1 MVFEGNCSEGWT
13 LSKGNEL
20 IATGKQKHSW
30 KKSSVKEVLFLSGG
44 ASRQTY
50 ALSNLRL
57 TMKEREVQYLDISQ
71 ADVDM
76 LALKWATLPQQLQ
89 ENISEQVQE
98 AVAQG
103 NPSLPILNAYWT
115 CVAAPDLQKFSATD
129 YGEYTSEY
137 LDRNLR
143 DLSGPQR
150 SLEHIKKGPGICRDE
165 RAFDF
170 VDLDDCDI
178 GDQVSPE
185 IYARIQSLI
194 SQRGQNGFGCL
205 HAAVHKGSPRI
216 IELLDAYGADLDDS
230 NDAGWTPLHEAALH
244 GFVEIGEALLRLGAK
259 IDAQA
264 TVFDCYQWTPLFVAV
279 WANQPE
285 MVRFLLR
292 RANPWRV
299 DNGFLR
305 QSVTHVAVGRSIEAL
320 EILLDHDQRL
330 SLARDSRGDTPLHRA
345 ASMGYAQSIELLLR
359 YGAPVDAQNL
369 VKSTPLHLAW
379 ISFATAN
386 ETSALLISKLSLPGW
401 DPLRG
406 DSTYMD
412 ERLLSRE
419 ILLKHG
425 ASTNIKNIWEATP
438 SQGAFRAVLVTLN
451 GKFSPF
457 IGTERVY
464 FSDAWTDS
472 LATWETLDGY
482 PFIRWLS

>member
-1 MVFEGNCSEGWT
+1 M
-13 LSKGNEL
+13 
-20 IATGKQKHSW
+20 
-30 KKSSVKEVLFLSGG
+30 KEVLFLSGE
-44 ASRQTY
+44 ASPQTY

-57 TMKEREVQYLDISQ
+57 TMKEREVQYMDISQ

-76 LALKWATLPQQLQ
+76 LALKWATVPQQLR
-89 ENISEQVQE
+89 EKISEQVQE

-115 CVAAPDLQKFSATD
+115 CIAAPGLKKFSATD

-143 DLSGPQR
+143 DLSGLQET
-150 SLEHIKKGPGICRDE
+150 LDHITKGPGIGRDE
-165 RAFDF
+165 RTFDF
-170 VDLDDCDI
+170 VGLDDCDT
-178 GDQVSPE
+178 GDQVSPV
-185 IYARIQSLI
+185 IYARIQWLI
-194 SQRGQNGFGCL
+194 SQRSQNGFGCL

-216 IELLDAYGADLDDS
+216 IELLHKCGADLDDS

-244 GFVEIGEALLRLGAK
+244 GSVEIGEALLRLGAK
-259 IDAQA
+259 IDTQA

-285 MVRFLLR
+285 MMRFLLR
-292 RANPWRV
+292 PENQLLPRANPWRV

-305 QSVTHVAVGRSIEAL
+305 QSVSHVAVGRSIEAL
-320 EILLDHDQRL
+320 EILLDHDKRL

-369 VKSTPLHLAW
+369 LKSTPLHSAW
-379 ISFATAN
+379 ISFATAH
-386 ETSALLISKLSLPGW
+386 ETSALLISKLSLPRW

-406 DSTYMD
+406 DSTYID

-438 SQGAFRAVLVTLN
+438 SQGAFRAVLITLN
-451 GKFSPF
+451 GEFSPF

-472 LATWETLDGY
+472 LAAWETLEGY
-482 PFIRWLS
+482 PFLRRLS